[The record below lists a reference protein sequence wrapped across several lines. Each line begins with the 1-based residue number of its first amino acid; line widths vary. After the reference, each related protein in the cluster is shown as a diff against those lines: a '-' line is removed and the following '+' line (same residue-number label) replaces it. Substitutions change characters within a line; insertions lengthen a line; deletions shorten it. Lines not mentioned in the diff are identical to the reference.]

1 MSQATLAR
9 AKVVVDF
16 PTSFKR
22 RWAQKDSDLGPID
35 YESNIVVSKTLEPSV
50 NTVVLRIPALHLL
63 YLSGLE

>member
-1 MSQATLAR
+1 MSQSTLAR

-22 RWAQKDSDLGPID
+22 RWARKDSDLGPID